1 MGLSALN
8 TKYVNTLGHMI
19 NPLKR
24 NQTLHDNQIDVN
36 MTKINRFLI
45 TDDDF

>member
-8 TKYVNTLGHMI
+8 TKYINTLGHMI

-36 MTKINRFLI
+36 MTKISTILI
-45 TDDDF
+45 TTDDF